1 MEGLLIFLK
10 VGGGVEF
17 IVKYPGENPNVQYYK
32 THNTIHKYKKIKK
45 IFSQTKNWNIFD
57 NFVSAFP

>member
-17 IVKYPGENPNVQYYK
+17 MVKYPGENPNVQYYK

-45 IFSQTKNWNIFD
+45 NHTDKELKHF
-57 NFVSAFP
+57 